1 MRALTLI
8 PLFFLLGSTLLLILT
23 VINGAGTSSVLG
35 NFYWSETDT
44 SNIPGAGRDKTRWTF
59 YRSCGE
65 SGGRNSDC
73 SSSKPAYPYSPKD
86 NFNSEQGIPQSFI
99 DDRNTYYYLSR
110 CGWAF
115 IVVALVFSALALI
128 LIPIN
133 FCITIG
139 GILTI
144 ITSLISFIFAITGAA
159 CITAAHVKGKHE
171 FNKAGHSTSL
181 SAKSFGILWA
191 AVACLIIVFAT
202 AIGACCGTRKGNKK
216 RSTNNQAYPQDNENN
231 VYSKESGDYAQ
242 GNYVDD
248 TTANNR
254 GVTGTGGVAGINDNE
269 PISDASKFRF
279 FRVKRAKPEEI

>member
-1 MRALTLI
+1 MRGLTVI

-23 VINGAGTSSVLG
+23 VINGSGTSSFLG
-35 NFYWSETDT
+35 KFYWSETDT
-44 SNIPGAGRDKTRWTF
+44 SQIQGAGRDTTRWTF

-65 SGGRNSDC
+65 QNGHNSDC
-73 SSSKPAYPYSPKD
+73 SKSHPAYPYSPAD
-86 NFNSEQGIPQSFI
+86 NFDSTQGLPNSFVN
-99 DDRNTYYYLSR
+99 DRKTYYYLSR

-115 IVVALVFSALALI
+115 IVVALVFSTLALV

-144 ITSLISFIFAITGAA
+144 ITSFIAFLFAITGAA

-171 FNKAGHSTSL
+171 FNKAGHSTKL
-181 SAKSFGILWA
+181 GAKAFGILWA
-191 AVACLIIVFAT
+191 SVACLLIVFLS
-202 AIGACCGTRKGNKK
+202 AIGACCGTRAGNKK
-216 RSTNNQAYPQDNENN
+216 KSNGAYNHNQDHENN
-231 VYSKESGDYAQ
+231 VYSKESTGDYAQ

-248 TTANNR
+248 NNTR
-254 GVTGTGGVAGINDNE
+254 GAVGAGGVSGINDNE